1 MWIKEDNDPKTDR
14 IIKLALQLEMEKLKI
29 YELKMEL
36 DEAKREI
43 AELDKLIASQNK
55 YLPRKE
61 DL

>member
-55 YLPRKE
+55 EEL
-61 DL
+61 

>member
-29 YELKMEL
+29 YELKIEL

-43 AELDKLIASQNK
+43 AELDKIIASQNK
-55 YLPRKE
+55 EEL
-61 DL
+61 

>member
-29 YELKMEL
+29 YELKIEL

-43 AELDKLIASQNK
+43 AELDKIIASQNK
-55 YLPRKE
+55 GEL
-61 DL
+61 

>member
-1 MWIKEDNDPKTDR
+1 VRKVAMWIKEDNDPKTDR

-55 YLPRKE
+55 EEL
-61 DL
+61 

>member
-29 YELKMEL
+29 YELKIEL

-43 AELDKLIASQNK
+43 SELDKIIASQNK
-55 YLPRKE
+55 YLPRKGE
-61 DL
+61 L

>member
-29 YELKMEL
+29 YELKIEI

-43 AELDKLIASQNK
+43 AELDKIIASQNK
-55 YLPRKE
+55 GEL
-61 DL
+61 

>member
-55 YLPRKE
+55 GEL
-61 DL
+61 